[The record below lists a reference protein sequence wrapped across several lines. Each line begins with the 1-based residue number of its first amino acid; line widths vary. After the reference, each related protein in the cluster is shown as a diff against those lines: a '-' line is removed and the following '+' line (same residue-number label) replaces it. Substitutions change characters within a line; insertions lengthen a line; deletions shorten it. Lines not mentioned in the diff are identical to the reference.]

1 MRSLT
6 RLSSLLLV
14 AAALSAAGCTSPCVS
29 LADTICDC
37 KPNQPERNLC
47 AQQVS
52 ESRAGKGDVTDAET
66 LACEGLLESCTCEAL
81 ERGNLAAC
89 GLTP

>member
-1 MRSLT
+1 MRSLS

-52 ESRAGKGDVTDAET
+52 ESSAGKSDVTDAEA
-66 LACEGLLESCTCEAL
+66 LACEALLLTCTCEAL
-81 ERGNLAAC
+81 ERGELGAC

>member
-1 MRSLT
+1 MRSLS

-14 AAALSAAGCTSPCVS
+14 AVALSAAGCTSPCVS

-66 LACEGLLESCTCEAL
+66 AVCEGLLDSCTCEAL
-81 ERGNLAAC
+81 EGGNLAAC